1 MSNVTEKVPL
11 HSVLRLND
19 SDVKEFFCGWGA
31 AVINVSVTYPINKII
46 FRQILE
52 GVPVDAAVG
61 QMSREGI
68 RLLYRGILPPLC
80 QKTLSLSLMFS
91 IYEGCK
97 QRLCLLTGNDVLSK
111 ILAANIAGT
120 VEALLMPFER
130 VQTLLQDWRYHE
142 KFKNTSHAFRYLLSN
157 HGVTECYRGMVPII
171 YRNGLSNLMFFTL
184 RDQSKVLLGER
195 ESLLTNFVSGALIG
209 GFTSTV
215 FYPMN
220 VIKIHMQSK
229 IGGNYERFL
238 AVTREV
244 RTGMVTVSDGKSKPV
259 PMRLHLSM
267 EVLKL
272 QREDLEQAANHNKP
286 PLDAKERMVQ
296 ITRQKVGGLG
306 LSIKGGAEHKLPV
319 LISRIYKGQ
328 AADQCGQL
336 FVGDA
341 IIKVNG
347 EYITACNHDD
357 AVNILRNA
365 GDIVVLTVKH
375 YRAAKPFLQKNEKE
389 EKLDNVANGT
399 AEDGWIS
406 PNRQGGSPRCSHS
419 RQSSNAS
426 SSSIQYKRW
435 VDVITVPLMMAY
447 VTRYIFGTDKLRRNA
462 FEVRGL
468 NGARTGVIHCDDS
481 AILSQWLKYITDNI
495 TGLTHLQMKLY
506 NRNFG
511 VGERIEY
518 MGWVN
523 EAVSNSNQPWQSY
536 RPRFLALKGPDLLLF
551 ETPPCNIGDWSRC
564 ALTFKVY
571 QTMFRVMRESE
582 NVDERQHCFL
592 AQSPGKPPRY
602 LSVETRQE
610 LLRVE
615 AAWHTAIC
623 SAVTHLKKLKDLLQH
638 LLHSIFQFAF
648 LIRIEE
654 LECSQLQ
661 NLLFC
666 MHAFLTAKVAAVD
679 PTFLTST
686 TP

>member
-1 MSNVTEKVPL
+1 MRINATKMSTPIEEKI
-11 HSVLRLND
+11 D
-19 SDVKEFFCGWGA
+19 
-31 AVINVSVTYPINKII
+31 
-46 FRQILE
+46 
-52 GVPVDAAVG
+52 
-61 QMSREGI
+61 
-68 RLLYRGILPPLC
+68 
-80 QKTLSLSLMFS
+80 QKL
-91 IYEGCK
+91 K
-97 QRLCLLTGNDVLSK
+97 
-111 ILAANIAGT
+111 
-120 VEALLMPFER
+120 
-130 VQTLLQDWRYHE
+130 
-142 KFKNTSHAFRYLLSN
+142 
-157 HGVTECYRGMVPII
+157 
-171 YRNGLSNLMFFTL
+171 
-184 RDQSKVLLGER
+184 
-195 ESLLTNFVSGALIG
+195 
-209 GFTSTV
+209 
-215 FYPMN
+215 
-220 VIKIHMQSK
+220 
-229 IGGNYERFL
+229 
-238 AVTREV
+238 V

-259 PMRLHLSM
+259 PMCLNLSM

-272 QREDLEQAANHNKP
+272 QREDFEAENHNKP

-296 ITRQKVGGLG
+296 ITRQKIGGLG

-365 GDIVVLTVKH
+365 GDLVVLTVKH

-389 EKLDNVANGT
+389 EKLDNCANATNGET
-399 AEDGWIS
+399 EEEWGIS
-406 PNRQGGSPRCSHS
+406 GKRRSGGSPKSGHS
-419 RQSSNAS
+419 RHGSNAS
-426 SSSIQYKRW
+426 SSSSGHLKKWI
-435 VDVITVPLMMAY
+435 DVITVPLMMAY

-481 AILSQWLKYITDNI
+481 GILSQWLKYITDNI

-551 ETPPCNIGDWSRC
+551 ETPPCNIGDWTRC

-592 AQSPGKPPRY
+592 AQSPGKAPRY

-615 AAWHTAIC
+615 AAWHTAVC
-623 SAVTHLKKLKDLLQH
+623 SAVTHLKSKTFTVTFNSKSAGLTLEWTQGFSLSYENMSEVVWRYKFSQLRGSSDDGKSRLKLHFQEID
-638 LLHSIFQFAF
+638 SIA
-648 LIRIEE
+648 IETKE

-666 MHAFLTAKVAAVD
+666 MHAFLTAKLAAVD

>member
-1 MSNVTEKVPL
+1 
-11 HSVLRLND
+11 
-19 SDVKEFFCGWGA
+19 C
-31 AVINVSVTYPINKII
+31 I
-46 FRQILE
+46 
-52 GVPVDAAVG
+52 DA
-61 QMSREGI
+61 
-68 RLLYRGILPPLC
+68 
-80 QKTLSLSLMFS
+80 
-91 IYEGCK
+91 
-97 QRLCLLTGNDVLSK
+97 D
-111 ILAANIAGT
+111 
-120 VEALLMPFER
+120 
-130 VQTLLQDWRYHE
+130 
-142 KFKNTSHAFRYLLSN
+142 
-157 HGVTECYRGMVPII
+157 
-171 YRNGLSNLMFFTL
+171 
-184 RDQSKVLLGER
+184 
-195 ESLLTNFVSGALIG
+195 
-209 GFTSTV
+209 
-215 FYPMN
+215 
-220 VIKIHMQSK
+220 
-229 IGGNYERFL
+229 
-238 AVTREV
+238 
-244 RTGMVTVSDGKSKPV
+244 
-259 PMRLHLSM
+259 
-267 EVLKL
+267 
-272 QREDLEQAANHNKP
+272 
-286 PLDAKERMVQ
+286 
-296 ITRQKVGGLG
+296 
-306 LSIKGGAEHKLPV
+306 
-319 LISRIYKGQ
+319 
-328 AADQCGQL
+328 
-336 FVGDA
+336 
-341 IIKVNG
+341 
-347 EYITACNHDD
+347 
-357 AVNILRNA
+357 
-365 GDIVVLTVKH
+365 
-375 YRAAKPFLQKNEKE
+375 
-389 EKLDNVANGT
+389 
-399 AEDGWIS
+399 DGWVS
-406 PNRQGGSPRCSHS
+406 PNRQAGSPRCGHS

-426 SSSIQYKRW
+426 SASMQYKRW

-511 VGERIEY
+511 PGERIEY

-615 AAWHTAIC
+615 AAWHTAVC
-623 SAVTHLKKLKDLLQH
+623 SAVTHLKVTSKFQSKTFPVTFNSRSAGLTLEWTQGFTLSYEGIGEIIWRYKFSQLRGSSDDGKSRLKLHFQEPD
-638 LLHSIFQFAF
+638 SIA
-648 LIRIEE
+648 IETKE

>member
-1 MSNVTEKVPL
+1 MRINATKMSTPIEEKI
-11 HSVLRLND
+11 D
-19 SDVKEFFCGWGA
+19 
-31 AVINVSVTYPINKII
+31 
-46 FRQILE
+46 
-52 GVPVDAAVG
+52 
-61 QMSREGI
+61 
-68 RLLYRGILPPLC
+68 
-80 QKTLSLSLMFS
+80 QKL
-91 IYEGCK
+91 
-97 QRLCLLTGNDVLSK
+97 
-111 ILAANIAGT
+111 
-120 VEALLMPFER
+120 
-130 VQTLLQDWRYHE
+130 
-142 KFKNTSHAFRYLLSN
+142 
-157 HGVTECYRGMVPII
+157 
-171 YRNGLSNLMFFTL
+171 
-184 RDQSKVLLGER
+184 KVR
-195 ESLLTNFVSGALIG
+195 
-209 GFTSTV
+209 
-215 FYPMN
+215 
-220 VIKIHMQSK
+220 
-229 IGGNYERFL
+229 R
-238 AVTREV
+238 
-244 RTGMVTVSDGKSKPV
+244 GMVTVSDGKSKPV
-259 PMRLHLSM
+259 PMRLYLSM

-272 QREDLEQAANHNKP
+272 QREDLEQVANHNKP

-389 EKLDNVANGT
+389 EKLDNVANGS
-399 AEDGWIS
+399 ADDGWVS
-406 PNRQGGSPRCSHS
+406 PNRQAGSPRCGHS

-426 SSSIQYKRW
+426 SASMQYKRW

-511 VGERIEY
+511 PGERIEY

-615 AAWHTAIC
+615 AAWHTAVC
-623 SAVTHLKKLKDLLQH
+623 SAVTHLKSKTFPVTFNSRSAGLTLEWTQGFTLSYEGIGEIVWRYKFSQLRGSSDDGKSRLKLHFQEPD
-638 LLHSIFQFAF
+638 SIA
-648 LIRIEE
+648 IETKE